1 MPITAVP
8 QGVELRKIS
17 AVQKRALDELLSKQ
31 RENNL
36 LETTIS
42 TAIPALAFAGVG
54 GAAILVAYSYL
65 KDIEIPTAKEVAK
78 AVTTAAGEVVSD
90 VVIDV
95 GGAAAR
101 AAGFEDDPTTPELFQ
116 LPSGKVVELSR
127 CQRWETDATEI
138 LARVQSGKLSKSE
151 TVQAALATKRV
162 IKNMKK
168 EGCDRP
174 LAISTAQWNA

>member
-8 QGVELRKIS
+8 QGVELRKLS
-17 AVQKRALDELLSKQ
+17 AVQKRAVDDLLRNQ

-54 GAAILVAYSYL
+54 GAAVLVAYSYL
-65 KDIEIPTAKEVAK
+65 NDLKIPTAKEVAK
-78 AVTTAAGEVVSD
+78 AVTTAAGEIVSD

-95 GGAAAR
+95 GGGLAK
-101 AAGFEDDPTTPELFQ
+101 AAGFEDNPTTPEF
-116 LPSGKVVELSR
+116 LPSGLGPLSR
-127 CQRWETDATEI
+127 CKRWEVDAVEI
-138 LARVQSGKLSKSE
+138 VSRIQGGLNEVEK
-151 TVQAALATKRV
+151 VQAALALKRV

-174 LAISTAQWNA
+174 TAISVDQWEA

>member
-8 QGVELRKIS
+8 QGVELRKLS
-17 AVQKRALDELLSKQ
+17 AVQKRAVDDLLQKQ

-65 KDIEIPTAKEVAK
+65 NDLKLPTAKEVAK

-95 GGAAAR
+95 GGGLAK
-101 AAGFEDDPTTPELFQ
+101 AAGFEDNPTTPEY
-116 LPSGKVVELSR
+116 LPSGVGPLSR
-127 CQRWETDATEI
+127 CKRWELDALDI
-138 LARVQSGKLSKSE
+138 LTRVQSGKLSKTE

-162 IKNMKK
+162 IKNMKA

-174 LAISTAQWNA
+174 TAISQAQWDA